1 MNLKIGVNN
10 FNKATLKELNKLVT
24 PQFKIDFKEKKDNF
38 LSEPEIFEAFIM
50 GLSANVAWDMI
61 KALFNILQKQKI
73 KMNPIKT
80 DLDKIGIIYFED
92 SASNITII
100 IQGDNSALI
109 SNKKSSKKLKIN
121 ENFEVIEVDKK

>member
-61 KALFNILQKQKI
+61 KALFNISCIWYFKYSINRLQEI
-73 KMNPIKT
+73 FHF
-80 DLDKIGIIYFED
+80 L
-92 SASNITII
+92 TI
-100 IQGDNSALI
+100 
-109 SNKKSSKKLKIN
+109 
-121 ENFEVIEVDKK
+121 